1 MSSTK
6 SNNAARAS
14 LAGAVVAALAAS
26 ACCILPAILAIVG
39 LSGVGLAAALEP
51 YRPLFLGGTVALL
64 GVGFYLTYRKPRL
77 ATTEGAT
84 ADACGCE
91 KPRVARSGKTMLWVA
106 SVLVALFAA
115 YPYVAGAFANQ
126 SAQGSAAT
134 VANAATARI
143 RVEGMTCEG
152 CVPHIT
158 GELAKV
164 KGVIKAEVKYED
176 GLAIVTYDPGQV
188 KPERLVEA
196 ITGIGY
202 TARLEG

>member
-1 MSSTK
+1 MSNTK
-6 SNNAARAS
+6 SEKMARAS

-26 ACCILPAILAIVG
+26 ACCVLPAILAIAG

-51 YRPLFLGGTVALL
+51 YRPIFLGGTAALL

-77 ATTEGAT
+77 QTPEGAT

-91 KPRVARSGKTMLWVA
+91 KPRAARSGKAMLWIASLFVA
-106 SVLVALFAA
+106 VFAA
-115 YPYVAGAFANQ
+115 YPYVAGAFADK
-126 SAQGSAAT
+126 SATGTAAP
-134 VANAATARI
+134 VANARAARI
-143 RVEGMTCEG
+143 RVDGMTCES

-176 GLAIVTYDPGQV
+176 GLAIVTYDPAQV

-202 TARLEG
+202 TARLEV